1 VRPATQLLR
10 QNWLGY
16 AIAPIVLLALTG
28 CGLYGGHGTAAQ
40 VVRVTERDFKIS
52 APKHVRAGD
61 VVLKVGNHGPD
72 HHELIVVRIG
82 RSPLPFRTDG
92 MTIDE
97 DAVRRRTVGA
107 LDPAGAGATRSLR
120 LRLAP
125 GRYVIF
131 CNMSGH
137 YLGGMHRTL
146 VVGR

>member
-16 AIAPIVLLALTG
+16 AIAPIVLLAFTG
-28 CGLYGGHGTAAQ
+28 CALHAGHGPAAQ
-40 VVRVTERDFKIS
+40 VARVTERDFKIS
-52 APKHVRAGD
+52 APKHLRSGN
-61 VVLKVGNHGPD
+61 VVLKVGNRGPER
-72 HHELIVVRIG
+72 HELIVVRIG
-82 RSPLPFRTDG
+82 RSPLRFRTDG
-92 MTIDE
+92 MTVDE
-97 DAVRRRTVGA
+97 DAVRHQTVGK
-107 LDPAGAGATRSLR
+107 LEPGGAGSMRQLR
-120 LRLAP
+120 LHLAP